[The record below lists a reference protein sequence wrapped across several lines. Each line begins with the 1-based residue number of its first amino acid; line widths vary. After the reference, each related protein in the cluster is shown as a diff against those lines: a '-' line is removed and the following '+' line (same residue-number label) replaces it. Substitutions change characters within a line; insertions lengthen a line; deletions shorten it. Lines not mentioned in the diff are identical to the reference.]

1 MQVKFIAGLDA
12 TQQQL
17 HIYLVKGILQNFQIY
32 GQHAILFLSIKK
44 SYNSFTTVEPNYQA
58 LLSQGNNSH
67 KILDYSNKEFWGYY
81 GRGNRSYTITA
92 AVDGILCGYLSVYAA
107 QVNIYI
113 NDVFVGTMTSNDG
126 GGSVGSS
133 FSHPIY
139 KGDIIKIEGKSSSG
153 YSNNAVL
160 YFIPYK

>member
-1 MQVKFIAGLDA
+1 MKLLCINFIHTNKQPA
-12 TQQQL
+12 
-17 HIYLVKGILQNFQIY
+17 
-32 GQHAILFLSIKK
+32 
-44 SYNSFTTVEPNYQA
+44 
-58 LLSQGNNSH
+58 SQDNNSH

-92 AVDGILCGYLSVYAA
+92 ATDGILCGYLSVYAA

-113 NDVFVGTMTSNDG
+113 NDLLVGSMASNDG

-139 KGDIIKIEGKSSSG
+139 KGDIIKIEGISSSG

-160 YFIPYK
+160 YFIPYR

>member
-1 MQVKFIAGLDA
+1 M
-12 TQQQL
+12 
-17 HIYLVKGILQNFQIY
+17 
-32 GQHAILFLSIKK
+32 
-44 SYNSFTTVEPNYQA
+44 
-58 LLSQGNNSH
+58 
-67 KILDYSNKEFWGYY
+67 
-81 GRGNRSYTITA
+81 
-92 AVDGILCGYLSVYAA
+92 
-107 QVNIYI
+107 
-113 NDVFVGTMTSNDG
+113 FVGTMTSNDG

>member
-1 MQVKFIAGLDA
+1 MKLLCINFIHTNKQPA
-12 TQQQL
+12 
-17 HIYLVKGILQNFQIY
+17 
-32 GQHAILFLSIKK
+32 
-44 SYNSFTTVEPNYQA
+44 
-58 LLSQGNNSH
+58 SQDNNSH

-92 AVDGILCGYLSVYAA
+92 ATDGILCGYLSVYAA

-139 KGDIIKIEGKSSSG
+139 KGDIIKIEGISSSG

-160 YFIPYK
+160 YFIPYR

>member
-1 MQVKFIAGLDA
+1 MLDA
-12 TQQQL
+12 
-17 HIYLVKGILQNFQIY
+17 
-32 GQHAILFLSIKK
+32 LFCGLIIRP
-44 SYNSFTTVEPNYQA
+44 YNSLP
-58 LLSQGNNSH
+58 SQDNNSH

-113 NDVFVGTMTSNDG
+113 NDVVIGTMTSNDS

>member
-1 MQVKFIAGLDA
+1 MQ
-12 TQQQL
+12 
-17 HIYLVKGILQNFQIY
+17 
-32 GQHAILFLSIKK
+32 
-44 SYNSFTTVEPNYQA
+44 
-58 LLSQGNNSH
+58 LLYSQDNNSH

-92 AVDGILCGYLSVYAA
+92 ATDGILCGYLSVYAA

-113 NDVFVGTMTSNDG
+113 NDVCVGTMTSNDG

-139 KGDIIKIEGKSSSG
+139 KGDIIKIEGISSSG

-160 YFIPYK
+160 YFIPYR